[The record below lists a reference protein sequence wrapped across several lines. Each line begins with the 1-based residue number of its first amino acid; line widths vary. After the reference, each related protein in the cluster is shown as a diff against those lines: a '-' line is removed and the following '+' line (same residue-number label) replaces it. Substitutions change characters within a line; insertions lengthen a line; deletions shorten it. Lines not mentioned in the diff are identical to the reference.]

1 MATQE
6 CVSGGQRGQ
15 TSGNCMLADA
25 LAGCPASRDIHPHE
39 TSIYGGDGVAVGIGG
54 GTAVGGGREKLPESA
69 VERIMEWMAVGY
81 RSRVGVA
88 SVVVSSPVGGR
99 GCLAGLVSILSRRE
113 QGDVGRNQ

>member
-15 TSGNCMLADA
+15 RPCNIGKVGSVAVVTV
-25 LAGCPASRDIHPHE
+25 PHHE
-39 TSIYGGDGVAVGIGG
+39 TFIYGGDGVAVGIGG